1 MRNGYQ
7 FNTGKETTMDRYSIL
22 KKVEESG
29 VIAVIRL
36 TDVKKLGQ
44 IVDALS
50 AGGLNALEITMTTP
64 GALDIMK
71 TLSASLSEDF
81 LIGAGTVLD
90 SETARMAI
98 LAGAQFI
105 VGPTLNIDVIKMA
118 HRYDK
123 VVIPG
128 AFTPT
133 EILTAWDYG
142 ADVVKVFPATA
153 VGPKYFKDVKGPLPQ
168 VKLTP
173 TGGVSL
179 ENAAEFIRCGA
190 FCLGVGS
197 ALLNKSMIAESDW
210 DGLANNAKA
219 FKDAVDQGRA

>member
-1 MRNGYQ
+1 MRRQ
-7 FNTGKETTMDRYSIL
+7 ETL
-22 KKVEESG
+22 KKIEDAG

-36 TDVKKLGQ
+36 SDVKKLEK
-44 IVDALS
+44 IIESLAK
-50 AGGLNALEITMTTP
+50 GGMNALEITMTTP

-71 TLSASLSEDF
+71 ELSQNNTSGF

-90 SETARMAI
+90 PETARMAI
-98 LAGAQFI
+98 VAGAEFV
-105 VGPTLNIDVIKMA
+105 VGPVLNIDVIKMV

-133 EILTAWDYG
+133 EILNAWDHG

-153 VGPKYFKDVKGPLPQ
+153 GGPKYFKDVLGPLPQ

-179 ENAAEFIRCGA
+179 NNAAEFIKAGA
-190 FCLGVGS
+190 CCLGVGS
-197 ALLNKSMIAESDW
+197 ALLDKKMIAESDW
-210 DGLANNAKA
+210 DGLAGKA
-219 FKDAVDQGRA
+219 AAFIKAVEEGRQ

>member
-1 MRNGYQ
+1 MRRQ
-7 FNTGKETTMDRYSIL
+7 ETL
-22 KKVEESG
+22 KKIEDSG

-36 TDVKKLGQ
+36 SDVKKLEK
-44 IVDALS
+44 IIESLAK
-50 AGGLNALEITMTTP
+50 GGMSALEITMTTP

-71 TLSASLSEDF
+71 ELSQNNTSGF

-90 SETARMAI
+90 PETARMAI
-98 LAGAQFI
+98 VAGAEFI
-105 VGPTLNIDVIKMA
+105 VGPVLNIDVIKMA

-133 EILTAWDYG
+133 EILNAWDHG
-142 ADVVKVFPATA
+142 ADIVKVFPATA
-153 VGPKYFKDVKGPLPQ
+153 VGPKYFKDVMGPLPQ

-179 ENAAEFIRCGA
+179 DNASEFIKAGA
-190 FCLGVGS
+190 CCLGVGS
-197 ALLNKSMIAESDW
+197 ALLDKKMIAGSDW
-210 DGLANNAKA
+210 DGLAEKAAA
-219 FKDAVDQGRA
+219 FKKAVEEGRQ